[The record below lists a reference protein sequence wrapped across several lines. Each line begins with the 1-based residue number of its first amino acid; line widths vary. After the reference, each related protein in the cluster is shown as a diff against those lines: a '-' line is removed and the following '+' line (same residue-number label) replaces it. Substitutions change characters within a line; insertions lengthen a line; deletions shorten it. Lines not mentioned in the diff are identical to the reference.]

1 MFIYLVFRCI
11 IKGEAVNISIAEKPR
26 PDEDRHCEIKVLKN
40 RELRNLTIG
49 AMKFDFQWLAIDPLS
64 GEPPLHGD
72 ITSSNLANQDREMQA
87 LSVWDRE
94 DPFT

>member
-1 MFIYLVFRCI
+1 M
-11 IKGEAVNISIAEKPR
+11 KISTVESRYFLKSGMIE
-26 PDEDRHCEIKVLKN
+26 EILFTDCMVHAAKIFTFFVL
-40 RELRNLTIG
+40 R
-49 AMKFDFQWLAIDPLS
+49 QWLAIDPMS

>member
-1 MFIYLVFRCI
+1 MVQ
-11 IKGEAVNISIAEKPR
+11 
-26 PDEDRHCEIKVLKN
+26 
-40 RELRNLTIG
+40 RNLIRYR
-49 AMKFDFQWLAIDPLS
+49 FQWLAIDPLS